1 MNLSRIIFMGTP
13 EFACPSLKGLIEAG
27 EKVVSVYTQPDR
39 PKGRGKRL
47 TPSPVK
53 ELALTSHLPIYQPL
67 TLKDPLIQDQLAE
80 QRPDLLVVV
89 AYGLIL
95 PQKVLDIPT
104 WGAVNVHASLLPK
117 YRGAAPI
124 QWAIIKGE
132 KETGVTIMRI
142 DAGLDTGDILLQ
154 EKEPVRDCDTARD
167 LQDRLSLLG
176 ARLLLQTLTLLR
188 KGSLVPQTQDSSL
201 AVYAPP
207 LKKAQGEI
215 RWDLTADEIDCW
227 IRGLY
232 PWPGAFSF
240 FQGKRLIIHKAE
252 KNPFQSN
259 KAPGTIHSLAEGR
272 LQVQAGQGSLAI
284 LEAQLEGHRRLSSEE
299 LARGISIRSGD
310 RLGR

>member
-1 MNLSRIIFMGTP
+1 MNLSRVIFMGTP

-39 PKGRGKRL
+39 PKGRGKKL

-53 ELALTSHLPIYQPL
+53 ELALSSHLPVFQPL

-80 QRPDLLVVV
+80 QHPDLLVVV

-95 PQKVLDIPT
+95 PQKVLEIPI
-104 WGAVNVHASLLPK
+104 WGAINVHASLLPK

-132 KETGVTIMRI
+132 KETGVTTMRL

-154 EKEPVRDCDTARD
+154 EKEPVRDSDTARN
-167 LQDRLSLLG
+167 LHDRLSPLG
-176 ARLLLQTLTLLR
+176 ARLLLQTLPLLR
-188 KGSLVPQTQDSSL
+188 KGSLVPQPQDSSL

-215 RWDLTADEIDCW
+215 CWDLPAYEIDCW
-227 IRGLY
+227 IRGLF
-232 PWPGAFSF
+232 PWPGAFTF
-240 FQGKRLIIHKAE
+240 FQGKRLIIHKTGKDPYE
-252 KNPFQSN
+252 SHQS
-259 KAPGTIHSLAEGR
+259 PGTIYSLAEGR
-272 LQVQAGQGSLAI
+272 LRIQTGKGSLVI

-299 LARGISIRSGD
+299 LIRGISIRSGD